1 MRTLRRTAA
10 ACALLMAG
18 TSAHACMTLHEAACA
33 AIAEARPLSA
43 EFEYGGVLFAVGG
56 CYAYSAPQTS
66 GDKHNVTI
74 RALKPAGAT
83 LAGIYHTHPGRDER
97 RTHEFSPN
105 DVRVQAAMRV
115 PSFIGVVSTGEVY
128 VLTKTPNRSRRT
140 SVTGDVPVYGLA
152 IGELRR
158 SHADSPAATSRGL

>member
-1 MRTLRRTAA
+1 MRILRRTAA

-18 TSAHACMTLHEAACA
+18 TSAHGCMTLREAACA

-56 CYAYSAPQTS
+56 CHAYSEPQTS
-66 GDKHNVTI
+66 GDSHNVTI

-83 LAGIYHTHPGRDER
+83 LAGIYHTHTGRDGQ
-97 RTHEFSPN
+97 RTHEFSPS

-128 VLTKTPNRSRRT
+128 VLSKTPHKSRRT
-140 SVTGDVPVYGLA
+140 SITGDVPVYGLA
-152 IGELRR
+152 IGG
-158 SHADSPAATSRGL
+158 SRE